1 MSTRIT
7 CKSQHVGHIH
17 AGMTQ
22 TAIADN
28 ITFMVQP
35 VDNKE
40 FDNKWV
46 ADLTVQ
52 VQYSRIRKR
61 GAHRLAERDSSFFW
75 DWPSV

>member
-52 VQYSRIRKR
+52 VQ
-61 GAHRLAERDSSFFW
+61 
-75 DWPSV
+75 